1 MNQLPNR
8 RFTSS
13 LSSGLS
19 ILAIFAF
26 GHSISGN
33 AQSVRAADTP
43 TAATKSVEEKSIE
56 IPGTFKDLPAAKD
69 AITSKRMVITARPT
83 ANQSVNVA
91 QLTIDESKGVTARP
105 PLRAE
110 ARRSAKN
117 APQAVIRNDK
127 PDVVDA
133 TDAEFEDFHATA
145 YCLQGR
151 TASGD
156 HVQTGMIAA
165 DPRVLPLGTVVHI
178 RAGSYTGTYTVK
190 DTGGHIKGRRIDVY
204 VPSYRE
210 ARAFGRRPV
219 KIKVIS
225 RTGRKADRAGRNS
238 VMADTQ

>member
-1 MNQLPNR
+1 MNQTPSR

-26 GHSISGN
+26 GYTVSGN
-33 AQSVRAADTP
+33 AQSVRAVNNPPAT
-43 TAATKSVEEKSIE
+43 TKSTEEKSID

-69 AITSKRMVITARPT
+69 AVTAKRPVVETKRP
-83 ANQSVNVA
+83 ASQSANVA
-91 QLTIDESKGVTARP
+91 QLTIDESKGVTARSPFRADVKRPAKSAP
-105 PLRAE
+105 P
-110 ARRSAKN
+110 
-117 APQAVIRNDK
+117 AVIRSDT
-127 PDVVDA
+127 PDVAEA

-156 HVQTGMIAA
+156 HVQQGMIAA

-178 RAGSYTGTYTVK
+178 RAGKYTGTYTVK
-190 DTGGHIKGRRIDVY
+190 DTGGRIKGRHVDVY

-210 ARAFGRRPV
+210 AKAFGRRPV

-225 RTGRKADRAGRNS
+225 RMGHKASPAGRKA
-238 VMADTQ
+238 VLADTQ